1 MFYLLCCFFF
11 SSRRRH
17 TSCALVTGVQ
27 TCALPIFVVSFA
39 ASLPAPLQTVAGV
52 AMILA
57 STWAAWR
64 TFRVLLSW
72 TKRASAFL
80 LTAHEVIDGAF
91 REIVYRARMCL
102 GRMILPRR
110 RPRLDGLT
118 SKEQPLFFRKKNG
131 RASWRK
137 KGE

>member
-1 MFYLLCCFFF
+1 
-11 SSRRRH
+11 
-17 TSCALVTGVQ
+17 
-27 TCALPIFVVSFA
+27 
-39 ASLPAPLQTVAGV
+39 
-52 AMILA
+52 MILA

-110 RPRLDGLT
+110 RPRLDGMT
-118 SKEQPLFFRKKNG
+118 SQEQTLFFRKSRLSSGKEIG
-131 RASWRK
+131 RASCR
-137 KGE
+137 ERVCQYV

>member
-1 MFYLLCCFFF
+1 MEEFKPKEVMMAEPLSHSEGLLELI
-11 SSRRRH
+11 R
-17 TSCALVTGVQ
+17 VD
-27 TCALPIFVVSFA
+27 FVVSFA

-72 TKRASAFL
+72 TTRASAFL

-91 REIVYRARMCL
+91 REIVYRACMCL
-102 GRMILPRR
+102 ILDYRR
-110 RPRLDGLT
+110 VGPDCVFTCRSLL
-118 SKEQPLFFRKKNG
+118 SQ
-131 RASWRK
+131 
-137 KGE
+137 